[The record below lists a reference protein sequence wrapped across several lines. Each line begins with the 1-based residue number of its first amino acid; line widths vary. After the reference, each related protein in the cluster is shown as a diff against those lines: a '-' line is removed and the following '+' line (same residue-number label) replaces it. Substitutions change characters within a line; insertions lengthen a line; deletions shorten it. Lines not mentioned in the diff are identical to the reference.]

1 MSQPRHSPIVMLA
14 LPQFKHSFGDLFSI
28 RSLITDFSRSL
39 IEGTFENI
47 MWFGRTSND
56 YRNFERTARAA
67 YHFLEEGNK
76 VKHKDIVQ
84 KYALV
89 IDQIMPAWN

>member
-1 MSQPRHSPIVMLA
+1 MPQPRHSPIVMLA
-14 LPQFKHSFGDLFSI
+14 LPQFEHSFGDLLSV
-28 RSLITDFSRSL
+28 RSLMTDFSRSL

-47 MWFGRTSND
+47 MWFGRTTND

-76 VKHKDIVQ
+76 V
-84 KYALV
+84 
-89 IDQIMPAWN
+89 